1 MFSRYIETIMV
12 KTVDLKM
19 DRGVV
24 RMLNMKDIKSVKK
37 KLMEQSDTYTDT
49 HTQKLNF
56 KDNL

>member
-19 DRGVV
+19 DRVVV

>member
-1 MFSRYIETIMV
+1 MV